1 MRSKL
6 AAAVVIAALSGMPA
20 GAQSAS
26 PKPDVDALIEQVRK
40 EVRADVNTVITDN
53 MRFSADEAA
62 KFWPLYKGYEQK
74 RKALNDEKLAL
85 IKDYAA
91 SYDAMTDAKA
101 KQLLTSALGIEEK
114 SLAAKRQFLDEM
126 GKAFPA
132 KTVAR
137 FWQVHNRID
146 LLVNLQL
153 ASVIPLMR

>member
-6 AAAVVIAALSGMPA
+6 AAAAVLVTLSGTPA
-20 GAQSAS
+20 VAQTAS

-40 EVRADVNTVITDN
+40 ETRADVNTVITDN

-91 SYDAMTDAKA
+91 SYETMTDAKA
-101 KQLLTSALGIEEK
+101 KQLLASAVGIEER
-114 SLAAKRQFLDEM
+114 SLAAKRQFLDELA
-126 GKAFPA
+126 KSFPA

-137 FWQVHNRID
+137 FWQVHNRLE

-153 ASVIPLMR
+153 ASAIPLMR